1 MDKRLNKDKLQNKD
15 KLDIIFGLQKALDDD
30 ITRRHGLEHVSP
42 EEWIQKDVLAIVAE
56 LGELLHE
63 VNFKWWKNPKPVDR
77 DALHVEMIDVLHF
90 FVSMCLRAGLD
101 AEALFDLYI
110 AKNKE
115 NFDRQYGRSAKKG
128 YDPAERREVP
138 GQEAGEGGAS

>member
-1 MDKRLNKDKLQNKD
+1 MDKLGNKD

-30 ITRRHGLEHVSP
+30 ITRRHGLEHFTP
-42 EEWIQKDVLAIVAE
+42 EEWIQKDVLAITAE

-77 DALHVEMIDVLHF
+77 AALHEEMIDVLHF

-101 AEALFDLYI
+101 AEALFGLYI

-128 YDPAERREVP
+128 YDPAERQEVP